1 MRWLEEQRDPNHP
14 HICTIEEV
22 VDETPTVRTLYFHDP
37 VLAEVEPGQFA
48 MVWIPG
54 VNELPMSVMISEKKD
69 EAGFTVRKRG
79 ESSTALYNLKVGDKI
94 GVRGPYGNSF
104 DYRDPNGIRL
114 ENHRKSPFKDIL
126 LIGGGTGLVPLL
138 RLQKYWMQD
147 VLGHPHITLLM
158 GSKTKDE
165 VFFEDIAKKIPTDY
179 LSDDEYDSRYDIDF
193 GDGATERAMKKRS
206 DKAEEA
212 LEIIPVTEDGSYG
225 EKGYVTDVLEKLLEE
240 NKYDA
245 IYTCGPELMMHKVVK
260 LANEKGIFVQASLE
274 RMMKCGVGICG
285 SCCVGQDLACRD
297 GTVFD
302 GEYLAKSSEFGHF
315 QRTKSGIL
323 EKI

>member
-1 MRWLEEQRDPNHP
+1 MEEQRDPNHP
-14 HICTIEEV
+14 HICTIERV

-37 VLAEVEPGQFA
+37 LLDDVLPGKFA

-54 VNELPMSVMISEKKD
+54 VNELPMSVMVSKNGS
-69 EAGFTVRKRG
+69 GFTVRKRG

-104 DYRDPNGIRL
+104 DIKG
-114 ENHRKSPFKDIL
+114 EKIL
-126 LIGGGTGLVPLL
+126 LIGGGTGLAPLM
-138 RLQKYWMQD
+138 RLIAYAGVCSD
-147 VLGHPHITLLM
+147 YEVSEITVLM
-158 GSKTKDE
+158 GSRTKEE
-165 VFFEDIAKKIPTDY
+165 VFFEKVDTVINTPRDVTVKV
-179 LSDDEYDSRYDIDF
+179 
-193 GDGATERAMKKRS
+193 
-206 DKAEEA
+206 
-212 LEIIPVTEDGSYG
+212 IPVTEDGSYG

-245 IYTCGPELMMHKVVK
+245 IYTCGPELMMYKVVK

-302 GEYLAKSSEFGHF
+302 GEYLAKNSEFGHF

>member
-14 HICTIEEV
+14 HICIIEKV
-22 VDETPTVRTLYFHDP
+22 VDETPTVRTIYFHDP
-37 VLAEVEPGQFA
+37 VLANVLPGQFA

-54 VNELPMSVMISEKKD
+54 VNELPMSVMISEND
-69 EAGFTVRKRG
+69 EKSGFTVRKRG
-79 ESSTALYNLKVGDKI
+79 ESSTALYNLQVGQQI

-104 DYRDPNGIRL
+104 DI
-114 ENHRKSPFKDIL
+114 KDGEIL
-126 LIGGGTGLVPLL
+126 LIGGGTGLVPLM
-138 RLQKYWMQD
+138 RLIKFSKD
-147 VLGHPHITLLM
+147 TNKITLLM
-158 GSKTKDE
+158 GSQTKEE
-165 VFFEDIAKKIPTDY
+165 VFFEDMAKNSWLCNDLNCI
-179 LSDDEYDSRYDIDF
+179 S
-193 GDGATERAMKKRS
+193 
-206 DKAEEA
+206 
-212 LEIIPVTEDGSYG
+212 VTEDGSYG

-240 NKYDA
+240 NTYDA
-245 IYTCGPELMMHKVVK
+245 IYTCGPELMMYKVVK

-285 SCCVGQDLACRD
+285 SCCVSQDLVCRD

-302 GEYLAKSSEFGHF
+302 GQYLAKNSEFGHL